1 MGDRIDI
8 VYGGISVL
16 RGLEHDDLA
25 EELLRREVEDENEE
39 ELVAAL
45 FGSGEGDGPE

>member
-25 EELLRREVEDENEE
+25 EELLRREVEETMPAKGGNQ
-39 ELVAAL
+39 
-45 FGSGEGDGPE
+45 